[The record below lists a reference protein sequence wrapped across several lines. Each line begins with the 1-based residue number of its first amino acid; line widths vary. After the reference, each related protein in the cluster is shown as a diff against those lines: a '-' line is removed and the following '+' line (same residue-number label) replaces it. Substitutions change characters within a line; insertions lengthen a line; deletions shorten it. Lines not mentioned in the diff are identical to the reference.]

1 MEVTLKESKR
11 LKRTKYLLGM
21 DIKRKKQ
28 ERERKGPLLERTLK
42 ESERLKRTNPWKG
55 H

>member
-1 MEVTLKESKR
+1 MEVALKESKR

-28 ERERKGPLLERTLK
+28 EREKRAPLGK
-42 ESERLKRTNPWKG
+42 DIKRE
-55 H
+55 